1 MTERLPRRFALGS
14 AALFVPPLA
23 AAVLLGATLRHRSW
37 NEPFF
42 VYSAYY
48 VLFAL
53 LAIHLGV
60 RLSDAGNIALA
71 GGWVREH
78 IRGIVVTA
86 AISTVVVLAVD
97 PAFRVLADE
106 ANLVGVSKNLFFQR
120 TANFAVTGKW
130 YFDNYW
136 NIEEVTDRRPALFP
150 FFVALMHTVRG
161 YHAENAFHVNAI
173 VFVLFVFASYR
184 LAKSL
189 GGEVFGVAAA
199 IAVAVNPNVL
209 VAARSAGFDFISTF
223 LILTVVRSFLDY
235 ARNRT
240 PVNLARLTL
249 NLCFLANVRYESW
262 ALIAVVAAILF
273 AFRLVRRAD
282 MRGYG
287 FVYSL
292 VPLFLLPR
300 YWQSIAKAADAEQP
314 LSASLF
320 GVSSF
325 RHNLGDYLRPALHPL
340 EIDGPH
346 SPLLMI
352 LAAGG
357 CVLLLFRIAR
367 GVQAKTLAPDR
378 VQVAVLIVAL
388 LGLEGVICF
397 SYNWGKPQHAASARL
412 FLWLDTF
419 VSFAAAWL
427 LTVVGTRV
435 AALRA
440 PASIRSGAVVTWL
453 ACAVLFAMH
462 IPAASEARFI
472 NALLLTRQAAETW
485 RFFDRLG
492 QKRILILSD
501 RPGLF
506 TIMNYGAVDI
516 STADS
521 AGLLFELSRHLY
533 ADIYLVQEVD
543 LANGRP
549 RPAFAVWPDVGKE
562 TVYEFQNTDADA
574 VRIARV
580 KR

>member
-1 MTERLPRRFALGS
+1 
-14 AALFVPPLA
+14 
-23 AAVLLGATLRHRSW
+23 
-37 NEPFF
+37 
-42 VYSAYY
+42 
-48 VLFAL
+48 
-53 LAIHLGV
+53 
-60 RLSDAGNIALA
+60 
-71 GGWVREH
+71 
-78 IRGIVVTA
+78 
-86 AISTVVVLAVD
+86 
-97 PAFRVLADE
+97 
-106 ANLVGVSKNLFFQR
+106 
-120 TANFAVTGKW
+120 
-130 YFDNYW
+130 
-136 NIEEVTDRRPALFP
+136 
-150 FFVALMHTVRG
+150 
-161 YHAENAFHVNAI
+161 
-173 VFVLFVFASYR
+173 
-184 LAKSL
+184 
-189 GGEVFGVAAA
+189 
-199 IAVAVNPNVL
+199 
-209 VAARSAGFDFISTF
+209 
-223 LILTVVRSFLDY
+223 
-235 ARNRT
+235 
-240 PVNLARLTL
+240 
-249 NLCFLANVRYESW
+249 
-262 ALIAVVAAILF
+262 
-273 AFRLVRRAD
+273 
-282 MRGYG
+282 
-287 FVYSL
+287 
-292 VPLFLLPR
+292 LLPR

-320 GVSSF
+320 SVSSF
-325 RHNLGDYLRPALHPL
+325 RQNVGDYLRPVMHPL
-340 EIDGPH
+340 DLDGPH
-346 SPLLMI
+346 SPVLMI

-357 CVLLLFRIAR
+357 CALLLFRMAR
-367 GVQAKTLAPDR
+367 GVRTKTLAPHHI
-378 VQVAVLIVAL
+378 QVAVLVGVL

-440 PASIRSGAVVTWL
+440 TGSSRAGAVVTWL

-462 IPAASEARFI
+462 VPVASEARFI

-543 LANGRP
+543 LATGRP

-562 TVYEFQNTDADA
+562 TVYEFQNTDVDSI
-574 VRIARV
+574 RIARV

>member
-14 AALFVPPLA
+14 AALFVPPLVA
-23 AAVLLGATLRHRSW
+23 AGLLAATLRHRSY

-42 VYSAYY
+42 VHSAYY

-53 LAIHLGV
+53 LAIDMGV
-60 RLSDAGNIALA
+60 RLSGPGSVALA
-71 GGWVREH
+71 GRWLNEH
-78 IRGIVVTA
+78 VRGIVVTG
-86 AISTVVVLAVD
+86 AISIVVVLAVE

-150 FFVALMHTVRG
+150 FFVSLMHTVRG
-161 YHAENAFHVNAI
+161 YHPENAFHVNAI
-173 VFVLFVFASYR
+173 VFVLFVFTSYR

-223 LILTVVRSFLDY
+223 LILTVVRSFLGY
-235 ARNRT
+235 ATDRSPPR
-240 PVNLARLTL
+240 LARLTL
-249 NLCFLANVRYESW
+249 DLCFLANVRYESW
-262 ALIAVVAAILF
+262 ALLAVVAVLLF

-282 MRGYG
+282 VRGYG

-320 GVSSF
+320 SVSSF
-325 RHNLGDYLRPALHPL
+325 RQNVGDYLRPVLHPL
-340 EIDGPH
+340 DLDGPH

-357 CVLLLFRIAR
+357 CALLLFQVAR
-367 GVQAKTLAPDR
+367 GVRAKTLAPHH
-378 VQVAVLIVAL
+378 VQVAVLVAVL

-427 LTVVGTRV
+427 LTVVATRV

-440 PASIRSGAVVTWL
+440 TASGRPGAVATWL
-453 ACAVLFAMH
+453 VCAVLFAMH
-462 IPAASEARFI
+462 VPAASEARFI

-516 STADS
+516 TTADS

-543 LANGRP
+543 LATGRP
-549 RPAFAVWPDVGKE
+549 RPAFAVWPDVAKE
-562 TVYEFQNTDADA
+562 TVYEFQNTDVDSI
-574 VRIARV
+574 RIARV